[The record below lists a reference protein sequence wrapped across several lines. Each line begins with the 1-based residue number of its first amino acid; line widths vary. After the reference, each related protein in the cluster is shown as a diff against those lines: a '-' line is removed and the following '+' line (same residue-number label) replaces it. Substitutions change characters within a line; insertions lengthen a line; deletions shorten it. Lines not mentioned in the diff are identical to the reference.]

1 LLAALPSSFVTSDW
15 LRRFEDCLM
24 TRRRSSTGED
34 GVRSRYKFFGSLVFV
49 VISVL
54 SSAAQSSLENTV
66 PVNGSVAPGQS
77 QLILTASLNPIPPMA
92 AMQDGS
98 SSQLPDAPSK
108 AQQNASAQTNQSD
121 TPHGKKYQQQGAPP
135 AAMGGALEIDNRTA
149 DKKFWGVTTAMFG
162 ASIADAELTQRCQ
175 AIGTCSFVPTSLRSR
190 KAMYGIGI
198 PADIGIMYL
207 TYHMKKKHS
216 SLWYL
221 PSALVTGANL
231 YVAMHA
237 YHRANQ

>member
-1 LLAALPSSFVTSDW
+1 MCLLTFLSYRLSPPA
-15 LRRFEDCLM
+15 
-24 TRRRSSTGED
+24 RRSA
-34 GVRSRYKFFGSLVFV
+34 L
-49 VISVL
+49 L
-54 SSAAQSSLENTV
+54 SW
-66 PVNGSVAPGQS
+66 
-77 QLILTASLNPIPPMA
+77 IL
-92 AMQDGS
+92 
-98 SSQLPDAPSK
+98 
-108 AQQNASAQTNQSD
+108 D
-121 TPHGKKYQQQGAPP
+121 TCRQ
-135 AAMGGALEIDNRTA
+135 
-149 DKKFWGVTTAMFG
+149 
-162 ASIADAELTQRCQ
+162 
-175 AIGTCSFVPTSLRSR
+175 SLRSR

>member
-1 LLAALPSSFVTSDW
+1 
-15 LRRFEDCLM
+15 M
-24 TRRRSSTGED
+24 
-34 GVRSRYKFFGSLVFV
+34 RSRYKFFGSLVFV
-49 VISVL
+49 VVSVL
-54 SSAAQSSLENTV
+54 SSGAQSSSENAL
-66 PVNGSVAPGQS
+66 PVSASNAPGQS
-77 QLILTASLNPIPPMA
+77 QLILTASLNPISSIA
-92 AMQDGS
+92 ATADD
-98 SSQLPDAPSK
+98 SQLPNAPST
-108 AQQNASAQTNQSD
+108 AQQNASAQGQSQEA
-121 TPHGKKYQQQGAPP
+121 PARSKKFQQQGAPP
-135 AAMGGALEIDNRTA
+135 AALGGALEIDNRTA
-149 DKKFWGVTTAMFG
+149 DKKFWGFTTAMFG

-175 AIGTCSFVPTSLRSR
+175 AIGTCSYVPTSLRSR